1 MRVSAL
7 HVCREMVVVQ
17 QSLKIVPATHK
28 LQVGVAVLN
37 ENLWIFAVES
47 TNGKELLPGS
57 CT

>member
-7 HVCREMVVVQ
+7 HVCREIVVVQ
-17 QSLKIVPATHK
+17 QSYKLVPATNK

-37 ENLWIFAVES
+37 ENLWIFAVDS